1 GSGMDWEWNAYINNL
16 MADETC
22 QDMVIV
28 GYKDSPSIWVGVL
41 VSKDWSSFFV
51 HGLML
56 GDQKCSPIWD
66 SLLKEGEFTM
76 DLPTKS
82 TGSAPT
88 FNTTATM
95 TAKMLV
101 LLMGKEGVQGGI
113 INKKYYE
120 MASHLWHSQY

>member
-1 GSGMDWEWNAYINNL
+1 
-16 MADETC
+16 
-22 QDMVIV
+22 
-28 GYKDSPSIWVGVL
+28 
-41 VSKDWSSFFV
+41 
-51 HGLML
+51 ML
-56 GDQKCSPIWD
+56 GGQKCSPIWD